1 MARSKKPKPDLPPR
15 WFPPAAGY
23 YTAEPGPGGMVDPPG
38 PPPDCYPTT
47 PEGARR
53 VLAERARRA
62 AERARLD
69 AERTR

>member
-1 MARSKKPKPDLPPR
+1 MARSKKQQPDLPWR

-23 YTAEPGPGGMVDPPG
+23 YTAKPGPGGMVDPPG
-38 PPPDCYPTT
+38 PPPDDVPAT

-62 AERARLD
+62 AERSRPG
-69 AERTR
+69 AEGAD